1 MREITKTITLPVGE
15 ENLNFRLT
23 KLDAFAGA
31 RLLKTL
37 SHAETGDL
45 WQLLLSLPDYELESM
60 MRVCLRYAEAMLPAG
75 PILVLSGSG
84 WGIPDLEHDAWTC
97 LKLTAEVIA
106 WTLEGFFPESG
117 SPS

>member
-15 ENLNFRLT
+15 ETLNFRLT

-31 RLLKTL
+31 RLLKIL
-37 SHAETGDL
+37 SQGGTEDL
-45 WQLLLSLPDYELESM
+45 WNLIFSLPDYEMESM

-75 PILVLSGSG
+75 PISVLSGSG